1 MVRTSPRRRAAA
13 IGLTLAAELLFVLI
27 LLGLAPSLPERF
39 KTSPPLVIFDLNP
52 AAPEPK
58 RTVAPKA
65 SPRAARQAPVLT
77 PPRPK
82 DVPLPLIPLSKAD
95 LAAADISKLGSRA
108 PGAAAGAVAS
118 HGLGLAVM
126 NLLCRRRLGI
136 DPSLA
141 SLRHLAGSRARPG
154 AQVAP

>member
-1 MVRTSPRRRAAA
+1 MRDEHRLSRRCGA
-13 IGLTLAAELLFVLI
+13 LACLVAVPA
-27 LLGLAPSLPERF
+27 LGALYGV
-39 KTSPPLVIFDLNP
+39 T
-52 AAPEPK
+52 
-58 RTVAPKA
+58 
-65 SPRAARQAPVLT
+65 
-77 PPRPK
+77 
-82 DVPLPLIPLSKAD
+82 
-95 LAAADISKLGSRA
+95 
-108 PGAAAGAVAS
+108 GAAAGAVAS